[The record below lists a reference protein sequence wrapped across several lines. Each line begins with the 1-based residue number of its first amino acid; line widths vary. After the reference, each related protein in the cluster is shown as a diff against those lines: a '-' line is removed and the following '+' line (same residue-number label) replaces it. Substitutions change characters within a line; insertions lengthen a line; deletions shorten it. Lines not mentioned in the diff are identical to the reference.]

1 MEDKGQQWRQTRNKG
16 EYEYNYDEEQHQ
28 GTMLNNRTARM
39 KDNIMKDY
47 EKDDED
53 KDWVYIS
60 F

>member
-16 EYEYNYDEEQHQ
+16 EYEYNYDEGQQQ
-28 GTMLNNRTARM
+28 GTLLNNRTARM

-47 EKDDED
+47 DKDDED